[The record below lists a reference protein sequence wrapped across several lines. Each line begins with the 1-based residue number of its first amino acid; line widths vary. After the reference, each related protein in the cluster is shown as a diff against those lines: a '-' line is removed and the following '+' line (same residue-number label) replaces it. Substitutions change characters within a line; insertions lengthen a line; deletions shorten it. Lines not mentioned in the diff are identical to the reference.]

1 MIIKRISIIN
11 NIKTTVTIKAL
22 NPLKR
27 RLLITSEY
35 VKNDNP
41 CNQRYYKLIK
51 HATILSLLI
60 PLIIF

>member
-35 VKNDNP
+35 VKMIIPVIN
-41 CNQRYYKLIK
+41 
-51 HATILSLLI
+51 ATTSSLNMLLSS
-60 PLIIF
+60 PY

>member
-1 MIIKRISIIN
+1 MIIKSISIIN

-35 VKNDNP
+35 VKMIIPVIN
-41 CNQRYYKLIK
+41 
-51 HATILSLLI
+51 ATTSSLNMLLSS
-60 PLIIF
+60 PY